1 MYLCFVPYLDIYLS
15 SLYGHDEEVHSQCLA
30 HSSRTLR
37 TLGPHHSMVDLLST
51 ISKQPGHHP
60 PHAPHMYFFVIVKKQ
75 LCFN

>member
-15 SLYGHDEEVHSQCLA
+15 SLYGYDEEVHSQCLV
-30 HSSRTLR
+30 HSYRTLR
-37 TLGPHHSMVDLLST
+37 TLGPFHSISKHT